1 MTPSVF
7 HLEPF
12 QADMLRPAGDL
23 LALRQQFLRATRP
36 ELPARFE
43 DPVQAA
49 LAVTEAWQRPHAAGV
64 AAFDH
69 DRLVGYLIGDMVF
82 DQIWGRAGWVRLA
95 GCALA
100 PGQAPELI
108 GDLYQML
115 GAQWVAYGCFH
126 HVALMPAATPD
137 LIGAWFDLSFGIQQ
151 VHALA
156 SLVSLTLPTVTR
168 LPALE
173 IRQAGPADRAAVAG
187 MYRVIRDHLTAAPV
201 WGIALP
207 EDEEE
212 IRGGWAGM
220 VDDAGMT
227 VWLALEHEQALSMA
241 AYERLDPAEVNL
253 LAPERCTELVVAATV
268 AAARG
273 RGIGSALTHHGL
285 THAQQAGFT
294 TCLTD
299 WRSTNLLAARFWPRW
314 GFCPV
319 AYRLARQIDPRIAWA
334 NASRPTG

>member
-1 MTPSVF
+1 MTPSALC
-7 HLEPF
+7 LEPF
-12 QADMLRPAGDL
+12 QTDMLKPAGDL
-23 LALRQQFLRATRP
+23 LAQHQRLLRATQP
-36 ELPARFE
+36 ELPARFDE
-43 DPVQAA
+43 PEQAA
-49 LAVTEAWQRPHAAGV
+49 LAVADAWQRPFAAGV
-64 AAFDH
+64 AAFEH

-100 PGQAPELI
+100 ADQSPELLK
-108 GDLYQML
+108 DLYQAL
-115 GAQWVAYGCFH
+115 GVRWVAFGCFH
-126 HVALMPAATPD
+126 HLALLPAAAPN
-137 LIGAWFDLSFGIQQ
+137 LVGAWFDLSFGIQQ

-156 SLVSLTLPTVTR
+156 PLSDLALPPVERPPT
-168 LPALE
+168 LE

-212 IRGGWAGM
+212 IRSGWAGM

-227 VWLALEHEQALSMA
+227 VWLAWQHEQALSMA
-241 AYERLDPAEVNL
+241 AYERLDPAEINL
-253 LAPERCTELVVAATV
+253 LAPAGCVELVVAATV

-299 WRSTNLLAARFWPRW
+299 WRSTNLLAARFWSRW
-314 GFCPV
+314 GFRPV

>member
-1 MTPSVF
+1 
-7 HLEPF
+7 
-12 QADMLRPAGDL
+12 AGDL

-115 GAQWVAYGCFH
+115 GVQWVAYGCFH

-168 LPALE
+168 PPTLE

-273 RGIGSALTHHGL
+273 RGVGSALTHHGL
-285 THAQQAGFT
+285 THAQQTGFT

-314 GFCPV
+314 GFRPV